1 METVMKRSYI
11 FLSALLGL
19 GLLFPA
25 AAEANVDTGRSAQSF
40 KLVPTGTNRVTFESD
55 APIESIVGITSA
67 VSGEIVVRL
76 DNPKSKPSARVVV
89 ELDKVK
95 TGVAKRDSHM
105 RSADFLNTSKY
116 PKAEFVLQRVVV
128 EGSLRGKS
136 NVKATL
142 YGKFS
147 LHGVTRN
154 VSVDVRIGHR
164 KATPGMAKFGIKGDV
179 LRVKG
184 SFFIEMSD
192 YGIEVPSKL
201 GAKVSNTVEISLALT
216 GYTG

>member
-1 METVMKRSYI
+1 MKRSYT

-25 AAEANVDTGRSAQSF
+25 VAEAGVNTGGNTQSF
-40 KLVPTGTNRVTFESD
+40 MLVPTGVNRVTFESD
-55 APIESIVGITSA
+55 APIENIVGITSA
-67 VSGEIVVRL
+67 VSGEIVFSL
-76 DNPKSKPSARVVV
+76 DNPKRKPSARVEV

-95 TGVAKRDSHM
+95 TGIAKRDSHM

-116 PKAEFVLQRVVV
+116 PKAEFVLQRVAV

-142 YGKFS
+142 YGSFK
-147 LHGVTRN
+147 LHGVSRN
-154 VSVDVRIGHR
+154 VSVDVTIGHR

-184 SFFIEMSD
+184 SFFVKMSD
-192 YGIEVPSKL
+192 YGIKVPSKL

-216 GYTG
+216 AFTGD